1 MGGGSC
7 REEVYYDYFSAGNN
21 LFASLV
27 QLLSNTIE
35 FFYGLTVNVGIPSYG
50 LAIILFTVVIKII
63 LFPLTAVQ
71 VKSTRKM
78 QEVQPKIKEIQE
90 KHKNNKQKQQ
100 EVMMEFYQKEKI
112 NPFGGCLPLLIQM
125 PILIA
130 LFTSLRKFFDPLE
143 NPTLNVEH
151 ASFLWVPSLG
161 SPDPWVLPLLVATFT
176 FIQSKVSMGN
186 ANDQTQ
192 KTMLYMMPIMMA
204 WFSRSFPA
212 GLALYWVMYNIM
224 STMEHYIIRRGAS
237 VVKKGEIA

>member
-1 MGGGSC
+1 M
-7 REEVYYDYFSAGNN
+7 
-21 LFASLV
+21 FASLV
-27 QLLSNTIE
+27 NLLSITIE

-63 LFPLTAVQ
+63 LFPLTSVQ
-71 VKSTRKM
+71 VRSTRKM
-78 QEVQPKIKEIQE
+78 QEVQPKIKEIQD
-90 KHKNNKQKQQ
+90 KYKNNKQKQQ
-100 EVMMEFYQKEKI
+100 EKMMELYQSEKI

-130 LFTSLRKFFDPLE
+130 LFTSLRKFFDPIE
-143 NPTLNVEH
+143 NPALNLEH
-151 ASFLWVPSLG
+151 AGFLWIPNLG
-161 SPDPWVLPLLVATFT
+161 TPDPWILPLMVGAFT

-192 KTMLYMMPIMMA
+192 KTMLYMMPLMMA

-224 STMEHYIIRRGAS
+224 STLEHFVIRRGTAS
-237 VVKKGEIA
+237 VKKGEMA